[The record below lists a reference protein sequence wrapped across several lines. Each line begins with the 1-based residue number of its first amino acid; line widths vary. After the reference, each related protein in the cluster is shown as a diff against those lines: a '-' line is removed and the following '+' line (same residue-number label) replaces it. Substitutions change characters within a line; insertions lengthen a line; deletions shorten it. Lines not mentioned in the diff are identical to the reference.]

1 MFRAHD
7 YKKSY
12 FLDTDLDT
20 LSVFSD
26 LDTILDTEK
35 SVFIKGF

>member
-1 MFRAHD
+1 MFRVHD

-20 LSVFSD
+20 LSGIFE
-26 LDTILDTEK
+26 IRYCFRYWK
-35 SVFIKGF
+35 SIFF